1 MAFEDYDEI
10 NSNFNDDG
18 FMTEYEEFLIDVNKL
33 DEKNT
38 PLNKKVFELQKKL
51 DEIKELFSKV

>member
-1 MAFEDYDEI
+1 MI
-10 NSNFNDDG
+10 
-18 FMTEYEEFLIDVNKL
+18 EYEEFLIDVNKL

-38 PLNKKVFELQKKL
+38 PLKKKVFELQKKL